1 MAVTYNRLFLNFKS
15 NQMNYIKKTEKDI
28 YAIVDENTDRIYI
41 KNTDKNFIDLK
52 YKELKEIYPNDNLSI
67 VTFKKSINL
76 I

>member
-1 MAVTYNRLFLNFKS
+1 
-15 NQMNYIKKTEKDI
+15 MNYIKKTEKDI

>member
-15 NQMNYIKKTEKDI
+15 NQVNYIKKTEKDI
-28 YAIVDENTDRIYI
+28 YAIVDKNTDRIYI

>member
-1 MAVTYNRLFLNFKS
+1 LAVTYNRLFLNFKS
-15 NQMNYIKKTEKDI
+15 NQVNYIKKTEKDI
-28 YAIVDENTDRIYI
+28 YAIVDENTNRIYI

-52 YKELKEIYPNDNLSI
+52 YKELKEIYPNDNLLI

>member
-1 MAVTYNRLFLNFKS
+1 V
-15 NQMNYIKKTEKDI
+15 NYIKKTEKDI
-28 YAIVDENTDRIYI
+28 YAIVDENTNRIYI

-52 YKELKEIYPNDNLSI
+52 YKELKEIYPNDNLLI

>member
-1 MAVTYNRLFLNFKS
+1 
-15 NQMNYIKKTEKDI
+15 MNYIKKTEKDI
-28 YAIVDENTDRIYI
+28 YAIVDENTNRIYI

>member
-1 MAVTYNRLFLNFKS
+1 V
-15 NQMNYIKKTEKDI
+15 NYIKKTEKDI
-28 YAIVDENTDRIYI
+28 YAIVDENTDKIYI

>member
-15 NQMNYIKKTEKDI
+15 NQVNYIKKTEKDI

-52 YKELKEIYPNDNLSI
+52 YKELKEIYPNDNLLI

>member
-1 MAVTYNRLFLNFKS
+1 V
-15 NQMNYIKKTEKDI
+15 NYIKKTEKDI
-28 YAIVDENTDRIYI
+28 YAIVD

-52 YKELKEIYPNDNLSI
+52 YKEPKEIYPNDNLSI

>member
-1 MAVTYNRLFLNFKS
+1 LAVSYNRLFLNFKS
-15 NQMNYIKKTEKDI
+15 NQVNYIKKTEKDI

>member
-15 NQMNYIKKTEKDI
+15 NQVNYIKKTEKDI

-41 KNTDKNFIDLK
+41 KNTDKNFIDFK

>member
-1 MAVTYNRLFLNFKS
+1 
-15 NQMNYIKKTEKDI
+15 MNYIKKTEKDI
-28 YAIVDENTDRIYI
+28 YAIVDENTDKIYI

>member
-1 MAVTYNRLFLNFKS
+1 V
-15 NQMNYIKKTEKDI
+15 NYIKKTEKDI
-28 YAIVDENTDRIYI
+28 YAIVDENTNRIYI

>member
-15 NQMNYIKKTEKDI
+15 NQVNYIKKTEKDI
-28 YAIVDENTDRIYI
+28 YAIVDENTNRIYI

-52 YKELKEIYPNDNLSI
+52 YKELKEIYPNDNLLI

>member
-1 MAVTYNRLFLNFKS
+1 V
-15 NQMNYIKKTEKDI
+15 NYIKKTEKDI

>member
-15 NQMNYIKKTEKDI
+15 NQVNYIKKTEKDI

>member
-1 MAVTYNRLFLNFKS
+1 V
-15 NQMNYIKKTEKDI
+15 NYIKKTEKDI
-28 YAIVDENTDRIYI
+28 YAIVDKNTDRIYI

>member
-1 MAVTYNRLFLNFKS
+1 
-15 NQMNYIKKTEKDI
+15 MNYIKKTEKDI
-28 YAIVDENTDRIYI
+28 YAIVDENTNRIYI

-52 YKELKEIYPNDNLSI
+52 YKELKEIYPNDNLLI

>member
-15 NQMNYIKKTEKDI
+15 NQVNYIKKTEKDI
-28 YAIVDENTDRIYI
+28 YAIVDENTNRIYI

>member
-1 MAVTYNRLFLNFKS
+1 LAVTYNRLFLNFKS
-15 NQMNYIKKTEKDI
+15 NQVNYIKKTEKDI